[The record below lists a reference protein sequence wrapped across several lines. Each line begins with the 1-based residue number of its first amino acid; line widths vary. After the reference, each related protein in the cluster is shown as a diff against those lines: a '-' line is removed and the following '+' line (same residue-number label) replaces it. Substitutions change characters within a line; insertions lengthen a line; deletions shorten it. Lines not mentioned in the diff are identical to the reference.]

1 MKYFIL
7 YITILLTFSCAKSPI
22 KSITCETAENLKCF
36 EITEGNHAARPRLV
50 SGAQGIEVQ
59 EQSWRVAFGQGT
71 DYNLRNADQE
81 DWNKL
86 CGRTFDLFIRDAYA
100 TMIGWRYNRSTEKIE
115 LIGYFNEDSDFFL
128 AGPIVEVDQCETV
141 DLTMTIDF
149 EAKIYAWTVTK
160 EDSTYQ
166 QFLFSF
172 NHNFKTSYEVNTYF
186 GGNRTAP
193 NDMRIY
199 KSEI

>member
-1 MKYFIL
+1 MNYKV
-7 YITILLTFSCAKSPI
+7 LLLLFLFSCTNEQQEIP
-22 KSITCETAENLKCF
+22 TCASAQDLQCF
-36 EITEGNHAARPRLV
+36 EIEKGDHAAKPRLL
-50 SGAQGIEVQ
+50 SGAQAIEVT
-59 EQSWRVAFGQGT
+59 EQSWSVTFGEGT
-71 DYNLRNADQE
+71 DYDLRNADQL

-100 TMIGWRYNRSTEKIE
+100 TMIGWRYNTTAEKIE

-128 AGPIVEVDQCETV
+128 TGPIVEVEQCELV
-141 DLTMTIDF
+141 ELTMTIDF
-149 EAKIYAWTVTK
+149 DAGIYAWTVSK
-160 EDSTYQ
+160 EDGTWQ

-172 NHNFKTSYEVNTYF
+172 NHSFRSSYEVNTWF

-199 KSEI
+199 KSET